1 MDHLQFWR
9 LIEAARAESGGDCRR
24 QVILLTEILTEL
36 PEQDIVRFE
45 QILGEHMAFSHNWD
59 LWAAAFIING
69 GCSDDCFDY
78 FRGWLIGQGAAV
90 FYSAFRDPE
99 SLVSADID

>member
-1 MDHLQFWR
+1 MNSKQFWALIDASCRETRHGCAEQAEWLVSQLTR
-9 LIEAARAESGGDCRR
+9 LPAQEIEDFHARLKEAMSEAY
-24 QVILLTEILTEL
+24 T
-36 PEQDIVRFE
+36 
-45 QILGEHMAFSHNWD
+45 WD
-59 LWAAAFIING
+59 LWGAAYIING